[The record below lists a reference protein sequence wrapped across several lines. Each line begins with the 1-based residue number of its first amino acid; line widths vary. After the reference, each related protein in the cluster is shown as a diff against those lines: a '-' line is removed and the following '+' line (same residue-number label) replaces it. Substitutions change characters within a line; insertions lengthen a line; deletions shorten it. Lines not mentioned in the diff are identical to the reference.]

1 VLSVGGVLR
10 DLSEEALVGAIE
22 GNIVALYTALGAVP
36 EILIEDGPDL
46 LRCTSAV
53 ASPMFNCIAR
63 VRLTPDTAE
72 TALTAALDH
81 FRARD
86 VPLIFWW
93 DGPACTPP
101 DLGARL
107 LARGFVRSWRDSP
120 GMALDLAALPADPSL
135 PPDFAIEPVG
145 DAATLAEW
153 GRTFDVVFDS
163 PSWVSEAWVAATRLA
178 GFAGAPWRC
187 YLGRL
192 GGEPVATALLLPGA
206 GVAGL
211 YMIGT
216 IPAARRRGIGA
227 AMTLAPLRE
236 ARALGYRV
244 GILHASPEGYALYQ
258 RLGFRQYCT
267 MNRYLWVNP
276 EARAVG
282 SLGVYGGKSEGE

>member
-1 VLSVGGVLR
+1 MGEVLR
-10 DLSEEALVGAIE
+10 DLSELALIGAIE

-36 EILIEDGPDL
+36 GMSIEERPDL
-46 LRCTSAV
+46 LRCTSEI
-53 ASPMFNCIAR
+53 ASPMFNCVAR
-63 VRLTPDTAE
+63 ARLTSDTADAGI
-72 TALTAALDH
+72 TAVLDH
-81 FRARD
+81 FRARE
-86 VPLIFWW
+86 VPMIFWW
-93 DGPACTPP
+93 HGPACTPP

-120 GMALDLAALPADPSL
+120 GMALDLAALLADPPP
-135 PPDFAIEPVG
+135 PPDFAIEPVA

-153 GRTFDVVFDS
+153 GHTFDVVFDS
-163 PSWVSEAWVAATRLA
+163 PSWVSAAWVAATRLA
-178 GFAGAPWRC
+178 GLADAPWRC

-244 GILHASPEGYALYQ
+244 GILHASPEGYALYH

-282 SLGVYGGKSEGE
+282 SLGVYGSKAQEE